1 MILGA
6 EPPMLMWAALC
17 CLKNEKE
24 MIETNNMT
32 NKQNAAD
39 PARLEQQIRQAQSQE
54 RYFQQQKRILLH
66 EQSQLE
72 RKKRNHRI
80 FTRGGMLEAF
90 MQKPLLLM
98 DDQVYRLL
106 QTAFNTKEVKAME
119 AEILSEM
126 IREIGQMTADS
137 PN

>member
-1 MILGA
+1 
-6 EPPMLMWAALC
+6 MLPQ
-17 CLKNEKE
+17 KEKE
-24 MIETNNMT
+24 MIVTNITT
-32 NKQNAAD
+32 NKQYVPD
-39 PARLEQQIRQAQSQE
+39 PAQLEQQIRRAQSQE

-90 MQKPLLLM
+90 MQKPLLLT

-106 QTAFNTKEVKAME
+106 QTAFNTKEVQAME
-119 AEILSEM
+119 AEILSEV
-126 IREIGQMTADS
+126 IREIDQKDADKL
-137 PN
+137 N